1 MLAKG
6 FKRKVFKPVAVLA
19 AVILLVFLPGAVPAS
34 GGLGVQQTKLTGLD
48 SAGSDLFGTSVSID
62 GDTAVVG
69 AKGDDDNGILSGS
82 AYVYVLD
89 GAGAWSQQAKVIP
102 YDGAAN
108 AEFVVSLSIS
118 GETITVG
125 AHLDGWGAGKAGSV
139 YVFVLEGDGSWRHQT
154 THNAVGDFAD
164 REFFGASV
172 STDGE
177 TNLVGA
183 PGDDD
188 DGESSGSVYVFVP
201 FSGDS

>member
-89 GAGAWSQQAKVIP
+89 GAGAWSQ
-102 YDGAAN
+102 
-108 AEFVVSLSIS
+108 
-118 GETITVG
+118 
-125 AHLDGWGAGKAGSV
+125 
-139 YVFVLEGDGSWRHQT
+139 
-154 THNAVGDFAD
+154 
-164 REFFGASV
+164 
-172 STDGE
+172 
-177 TNLVGA
+177 
-183 PGDDD
+183 
-188 DGESSGSVYVFVP
+188 
-201 FSGDS
+201 